1 MRCVVSIA
9 ILVGLGGAAGQADAE
24 PRLKVKH
31 KRDLPITLIG
41 GVVFGLADTVGKDAL
56 SPARCR
62 WCVSNPVDRGVRDGL
77 RWSSTHRADQLSN
90 LSAYVAVPIA
100 TFGTVALLTTL
111 DGREGELI
119 DNGVIIAE
127 TAVLALGVN
136 YTVKALVGR
145 ERPDVHALAPGDK
158 ASTPDP
164 AENNLSFFSG
174 HSTLAMTLAVAA
186 GTTASLRGY
195 RHARWVWATAV
206 PLALA
211 TGYLRIA
218 ADRHWATDV
227 ATGWAFGAAFGVGVP
242 WLLHRTE
249 APTPTPVLGR
259 AGGATTVGVALAW

>member
-1 MRCVVSIA
+1 MRYVISIVIVA
-9 ILVGLGGAAGQADAE
+9 VLGGAARDAGAE
-24 PRLKVKH
+24 SRLTVKLR
-31 KRDLPITLIG
+31 RDLPITLVG
-41 GVVFGLADTVGKDAL
+41 GVAFGLADTVGKDAL
-56 SPARCR
+56 SPARCH

-77 RWSSTHRADQLSN
+77 VWDATHRADQLSN
-90 LSAYVAVPIA
+90 LTAYVAAPLA

-111 DGREGELI
+111 DDREDELV
-119 DNGVIIAE
+119 DNGIIIAE

-158 ASTPDP
+158 ASTSDP

-174 HSTLAMTLAVAA
+174 HSTLTMTLAVAA

-195 RHARWVWATAV
+195 RHARWVWAPAV

-242 WLLHRTE
+242 WLLHRTD
-249 APTPTPVLGR
+249 APAPVLGR
-259 AGGATTVGVALAW
+259 VGGATTVGVAAAW

>member
-24 PRLKVKH
+24 PRLKVKP

-145 ERPDVHALAPGDK
+145 ERPDVHALPAGEK
-158 ASTPDP
+158 AMTPDP